1 MRLILAA
8 FIRTDSLFA
17 GRLYRILL
25 LVCIKLN
32 YAMQRVVILNG
43 PVAQPGRVPDFY
55 HRKEIRLSR
64 VRIPT
69 GPHRFSF
76 ESTKFIAGFRSIKN
90 NYVRKDCRQIYSS
103 RRIHRYANFKCKIIQ
118 SASEFGVN
126 MISIILQN
134 VVQIQYTIFGYPP
147 TL

>member
-1 MRLILAA
+1 MFFRLIITVASCDSA
-8 FIRTDSLFA
+8 FLGADSPVT

-25 LVCIKLN
+25 LLCIKLN

-55 HRKEIRLSR
+55 QSKEIRLSR

-69 GPHRFSF
+69 GPHQFSF
-76 ESTKFIAGFRSIKN
+76 ESARFIAGIGSMKFPSFFN
-90 NYVRKDCRQIYSS
+90 
-103 RRIHRYANFKCKIIQ
+103 
-118 SASEFGVN
+118 
-126 MISIILQN
+126 
-134 VVQIQYTIFGYPP
+134 IFI